1 MNDSAQKKVD
11 GYLDQLRKRLRGMSA
26 RDTDDIVAELRAH
39 IVEKA
44 SAGGA
49 MTAESAEATLAAL
62 GSPEELASEYV
73 TDDLL
78 ARAEVSR
85 SPVRILRSV
94 FHLASLSFAGFFVLL
109 TTIAGY
115 TLGVVALLAGFM
127 KLVHPHTAGVWLMQA
142 GDDLEISVR
151 MGFGSV
157 PAAGREVLGKWLV
170 PVGLVVGCGLL
181 VLTTKFS
188 VWCMQRFRKSRALP
202 GGGR

>member
-1 MNDSAQKKVD
+1 MKDRAEKKVN
-11 GYLDQLRKRLRGMSA
+11 GYLDALRKRLRGMSELDA
-26 RDTDDIVAELRAH
+26 DDIVAELRAH
-39 IVEKA
+39 IVEQA

-49 MTAESAEATLAAL
+49 MTVESVEATLAAL

-78 ARAEVSR
+78 ARAQVSR

-94 FHLASLSFAGFFVLL
+94 FHLASLSFAGFCVLL
-109 TTIAGY
+109 TTVTGY

-127 KLVHPHTAGVWLMQA
+127 KLIHPHTAGVWLLQA

-170 PVGLVVGCGLL
+170 PIGLVLGCGLL

-188 VWCMQRFRKSRALP
+188 VWCLQRYRNSRRLP

>member
-1 MNDSAQKKVD
+1 MKDSAEKKVN
-11 GYLDQLRKRLRGMSA
+11 GYLDALRKRLRGMSELDA
-26 RDTDDIVAELRAH
+26 DDIVAELRAH
-39 IVEKA
+39 IVEQA

-49 MTAESAEATLAAL
+49 MTVESVEATLAAL

-78 ARAEVSR
+78 ARAQVSR

-94 FHLASLSFAGFFVLL
+94 FHLASLSFAGFCVLL
-109 TTIAGY
+109 TTVTGY

-127 KLVHPHTAGVWLMQA
+127 KLIHPHTAGVWLLQA

-170 PVGLVVGCGLL
+170 PIGLVLDVDCL
-181 VLTTKFS
+181 
-188 VWCMQRFRKSRALP
+188 C
-202 GGGR
+202 